1 MERFGMLSS
10 VATISGLKHAN
21 VFEPQTATGSE
32 QFARQDIGLS
42 QIFKLIVS
50 TSEKRLQ
57 NTYVVV

>member
-10 VATISGLKHAN
+10 VATISELKHAN
-21 VFEPQTATGSE
+21 VFELQTATGSK

>member
-1 MERFGMLSS
+1 MLSS
-10 VATISGLKHAN
+10 MATISELKHAN
-21 VFEPQTATGSE
+21 VFEPQTGTGRE

-50 TSEKRLQ
+50 TSKKMFQ